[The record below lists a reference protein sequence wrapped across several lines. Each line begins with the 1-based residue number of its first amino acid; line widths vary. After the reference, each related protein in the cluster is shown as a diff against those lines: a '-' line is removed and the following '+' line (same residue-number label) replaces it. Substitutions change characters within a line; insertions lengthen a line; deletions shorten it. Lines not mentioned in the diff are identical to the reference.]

1 MPRRSLA
8 QPAGRRHDRPAA
20 EPECVT
26 CHTALVGDFCHA
38 CGEKRRSVQD
48 LTLRAFAYYAFE
60 AMTNADARLYATLR
74 ALFLRPGLLTREFMA
89 GRRRPYLGP
98 LQLFLLANFSFFVA
112 LQAGWGS
119 NAFTTDLV
127 YHQTQPLYGAVAG
140 MKIEERFGPLPERRA
155 DESRLRWV
163 ASWNNEQRD
172 YRERFNSASPRYAN
186 SLIVLMVPLF
196 ALVLRLMRFRTLFVR
211 ELVLSFH
218 FYSFLLLG
226 LILVPAILF
235 LAVYVPLL
243 LAAPHLLASLQSDA
257 VYSILLS
264 LVVFTYL
271 ALAFRTAHRDSWP
284 AALLRAGVAP
294 VLLLFVITFYRMILF
309 FVVFAAV

>member
-1 MPRRSLA
+1 
-8 QPAGRRHDRPAA
+8 
-20 EPECVT
+20 VT
-26 CHTALVGDFCHA
+26 CGTILVGDYCHA
-38 CGEKRRSVQD
+38 CGEKRRSDRD
-48 LTLRAFAYYAFE
+48 LTLRAFAHYAVE
-60 AMTNADARLYATLR
+60 AVTNADARLYATLR
-74 ALFLRPGLLTREFMA
+74 ALFMQPGLLTREFMA

-163 ASWNNEQRD
+163 ASWNDDQRD

-196 ALVLRLMRFRTLFVR
+196 ALVLRLMRLRTLFVR

-226 LILVPAILF
+226 LVLVPAILF
-235 LAVYVPLL
+235 PAVYVPLRF
-243 LAAPHLLASLQSDA
+243 AAPHLLVSLQSDA

-264 LVVFTYL
+264 LIVFVYL
-271 ALAFRTAHRDSWP
+271 TLAFRTAHRDSWP
-284 AALLRAGVAP
+284 AAVLRAAAAP
-294 VLLLFVITFYRMILF
+294 VLLLFVITLYRMILF